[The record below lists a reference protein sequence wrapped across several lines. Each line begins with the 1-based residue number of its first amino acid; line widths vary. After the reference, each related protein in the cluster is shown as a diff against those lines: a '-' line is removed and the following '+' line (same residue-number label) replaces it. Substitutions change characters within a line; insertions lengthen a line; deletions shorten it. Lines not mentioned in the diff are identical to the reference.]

1 VARIGLGGLRG
12 RLSLAVVL
20 VVALALAAMAA
31 IFNVVLD
38 NRLSADANSVLR
50 SRATDELAALTIV
63 DGKLHVRERPEDAA
77 LETRL
82 WVFAGRSQVEGP
94 ARSPA
99 AVQRAVVRLV
109 GGASRRVE
117 LTAPDMRLLAVP
129 VELRGARLGTVV
141 AAISMEPYE
150 QTRRTALIASL
161 ILCAGVLAV
170 VLFMARWAVARALR
184 PVSHMTSQA
193 AKWSEADLDRRFA
206 LGDPRDELT
215 QLAAT
220 LDGLLERQSAAMR
233 HEQRFSAEISHEL
246 RTPLAK
252 IRAEAEIALRRRRTP
267 AAYRDALAT
276 VLSSAERMSAVVD
289 TLLVAARAEAEGGH
303 RTCDAVRAAAVA
315 ADTCRELSAQRGV
328 TLTVNGSDDPIK
340 VAADEDVVERILF
353 PLIENGCRYASGAV
367 TVDVEED
374 GRRAVIH
381 VVDDGPGVTP
391 DEIRR
396 IFQPGERGQ
405 AAGDGSPGAG
415 LGLAL
420 ARRLARQVGGE
431 VMAEA
436 APGGRFTV
444 QLPRS
449 D

>member
-184 PVSHMTSQA
+184 PVSHMTAQA
-193 AKWSEADLDRRFA
+193 AKWSEADLDRRFS

-289 TLLVAARAEAEGGH
+289 TLLV
-303 RTCDAVRAAAVA
+303 RAAAVA

-367 TVDVEED
+367 RVDVEED
-374 GRRAVIH
+374 GRHAVIH

>member
-1 VARIGLGGLRG
+1 MRGLRG
-12 RLSLAVVL
+12 RLSLAVL
-20 VVALALAAMAA
+20 AVVAIALIAMAA

-38 NRLSADANSVLR
+38 NRLSADANNILR
-50 SRATDELAALTIV
+50 SRAAAELAALTTV
-63 DGKLHVRERPEDAA
+63 NGHLMVREAPDDAA
-77 LETRL
+77 LDTRL
-82 WVFAGRSQVEGP
+82 WVFAGRTEVEAP
-94 ARSPA
+94 AGSPPKLR
-99 AVQRAVVRLV
+99 RAVARLV
-109 GGASRRVE
+109 GGPQRRVGVSD
-117 LTAPDMRLLAVP
+117 PDQRLLAVP
-129 VELRGARLGTVV
+129 VEHGGRRLGTVV
-141 AAISMEPYE
+141 AGVSLKPYE

-170 VLFMARWAVARALR
+170 VLFTARWAIARALR
-184 PVSHMTSQA
+184 PVSRMTAQA

-233 HEQRFSAEISHEL
+233 HEKRFSAEISHEL

-276 VLSSAERMSAVVD
+276 VLNTAERMSAVVD
-289 TLLVAARAEAEGGH
+289 TLLVAARAEGEGAQ
-303 RTCDAVRAAAVA
+303 RTCDAVRVASVA

-328 TLTVNGSDDPIK
+328 TVSVNGADEPIR

-353 PLIENGCRYASGAV
+353 PLIENGCRYAAGAV
-367 TVDVEED
+367 SVHVEED
-374 GRRAVIH
+374 GRRAVIR
-381 VVDDGPGVTP
+381 VVDDGPGVAP
-391 DEIRR
+391 DELRK
-396 IFQPGERGQ
+396 IFQPGERGR
-405 AAGDGSPGAG
+405 AAGDDSRGAG

-431 VMAEA
+431 IVAEP

-444 QLPRS
+444 ELPRS
-449 D
+449 DS